1 MKRKRTK
8 RGLPGH
14 PLPLLLICLLTPLMM
29 GGCETLRDRV
39 VDEIENATRGVFDA
53 ALDLFFDQLRSNEA
67 GRL

>member
-1 MKRKRTK
+1 
-8 RGLPGH
+8 
-14 PLPLLLICLLTPLMM
+14 MM